1 VCYNCWFMSERNFT
15 LSIAAQPLTR
25 LTEFDPE
32 DEYRPEPEPEALP
45 PAWLDGSTRVGIHTS
60 IAGGHRNALETA
72 RKLGCNALQIFS
84 ANPRQ
89 WQGGSARIPEVDAAA
104 FRARRAELGLGP
116 LVIHANYLINLASPQ
131 PMLRVRSIQAFHDEI
146 VRGMSLGADFL
157 VVHPGTRGEATCAQ
171 AVATVIE
178 SVKQASKRASLG
190 GMRILL
196 ENTAGMGTCLSSRLE
211 EMAEVLAGLNGFPVD
226 ICLDTAHLFASG
238 YDIRSEEGLAATIGQ
253 IEKTIVLER
262 VPVMHIND
270 SKIPLGG
277 RVDRH
282 EHIGKG
288 KIGAEAFRR
297 ILTHPRL
304 SAAPPEG
311 LAGRVFIAET
321 PIDDPGDDRKNVA
334 ALWELAGLKD
344 VAPVAEKGFSMLTA
358 ALKKK
363 MDLQRAVEKRNAAA
377 LARRGAEEARRK
389 SEERSLHFAGRLLR
403 RSESEKQVRRPASVG
418 MTGVAGSGNGA
429 KVAATATNPAKGGA
443 PTKRLANAA
452 NRVATTKRAASAKRI
467 APTKKGKKVGGASGK
482 RKRG

>member
-1 VCYNCWFMSERNFT
+1 MSERNFT

-45 PAWLDGSTRVGIHTS
+45 PAWLDGSTRIGIHTS

-89 WQGGSARIPEVDAAA
+89 WQGGSARVPEVDAQA
-104 FRARRAELGLGP
+104 FRARRVELGLGP

-226 ICLDTAHLFASG
+226 VCLDTAHLFASG

-253 IEKTIVLER
+253 IEKTIGLER

-297 ILTHPRL
+297 ILQHPRL
-304 SAAPPEG
+304 SATPPEG

-344 VAPVAEKGFSMLTA
+344 IAPVAEKGFSMLTA

-363 MDLQRAVEKRNAAA
+363 MDVQRAVEKRNAAA
-377 LARRGAEEARRK
+377 LARRGAEEIRRK
-389 SEERSLHFAGRLLR
+389 SEERSRHFAGRLLR
-403 RSESEKQVRRPASVG
+403 RSEAEKQVRRPASVG
-418 MTGVAGSGNGA
+418 MTGVASGGNGA
-429 KVAATATNPAKGGA
+429 KVAATATKPAKA
-443 PTKRLANAA
+443 
-452 NRVATTKRAASAKRI
+452 VATAKPVATAKGAASAKRL
-467 APTKKGKKVGGASGK
+467 AKATKRATVKRATSAKNGKKVSGTSGK